1 MNLILLTKR
10 HGPRASL
17 DLTQP
22 HVWLAL
28 AAVLAV
34 LAGGLLYLGY
44 RIGLERAGTVPAAVA
59 ERWAER
65 LAEQA
70 EEIERVRAQTRAEL
84 DALALRL
91 GHMQAHV
98 IRLDALG
105 RRLTEMARL
114 DRGEFNFDSPP
125 AQGGPAAG
133 REEAEPAGE
142 LYAALDRLARQIED
156 RGRQLS
162 VLEELLM
169 ERRVRH
175 EAAPAGR
182 PVRWGWIS
190 SYFGRRTDPFTGKR
204 EYHHGVDFAGKLG
217 SPVVAVASG
226 IVTWAGERYGYG
238 LMVEIDHGDGY
249 VTRYAHNLRNL
260 VRVGE
265 RVKKGQTIALMGSSG
280 RSTGPH
286 VHFEVL
292 YRGRV
297 VNPLRYIRTARRPA
311 ALGP

>member
-10 HGPRASL
+10 HGPRACL

-22 HVWLAL
+22 RVWAAAL
-28 AAVLAV
+28 AVVAA
-34 LAGGLLYLGY
+34 LAGGLLYAGY
-44 RIGLERAGTVPAAVA
+44 RLGLARSGTLPAAVA
-59 ERWAER
+59 ERWAQR
-65 LAEQA
+65 LAEQD
-70 EEIERVRAQTRAEL
+70 RALQALRARTRAEL

-91 GHMQAHV
+91 GQMQAHV
-98 IRLDALG
+98 MRLDALG
-105 RRLTEMARL
+105 RRLTEMAEL
-114 DRGEFNFDSPP
+114 DRGEFDFSQPP
-125 AQGGPAAG
+125 AQGGPGAGPAA
-133 REEAEPAGE
+133 EEGQAAPE
-142 LYAALDRLARQIED
+142 LLAALDRLERQIED
-156 RGRQLS
+156 RTRQLA
-162 VLEELLM
+162 VLEDLLL
-169 ERRVRH
+169 ERRLRR
-175 EAAPAGR
+175 ESAPAGR

-226 IVTWAGERYGYG
+226 IVTWSGERYGYG

-265 RVKKGQTIALMGSSG
+265 RVKKGQTVALMGSTG

-292 YRGRV
+292 HRGRV
-297 VNPLRYIRTARRPA
+297 VNPLRYIRTARR
-311 ALGP
+311 